1 MNRNEL
7 ITHNTSQSQL
17 HHIGNSQTLNSTQ
30 NNLKIYYFHP
40 HFCFPKFFHPTKR
53 FPFNPTSKK
62 DAASLGEWHCG
73 EGYPL
78 SKKCNITGQSR
89 RNEGVECTRP
99 EYHPPHQLMILLTPN
114 ISCRRL
120 NTLQRIRCPYET
132 DTRHDAIS

>member
-7 ITHNTSQSQL
+7 ITHNNSQSQL
-17 HHIGNSQTLNSTQ
+17 HHIGNSQTLNWTQ
-30 NNLKIYYFHP
+30 NKLKVSSFHS

-53 FPFNPTSKK
+53 LSCNPASKR

-99 EYHPPHQLMILLTPN
+99 EYHPPHHLMTFLTPN

-120 NTLQRIRCPYET
+120 NTL
-132 DTRHDAIS
+132 